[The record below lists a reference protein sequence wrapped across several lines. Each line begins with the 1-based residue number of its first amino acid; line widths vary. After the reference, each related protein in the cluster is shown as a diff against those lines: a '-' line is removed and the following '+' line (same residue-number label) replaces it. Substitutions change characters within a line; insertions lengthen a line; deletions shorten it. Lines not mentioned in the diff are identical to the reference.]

1 MILYQI
7 VWLTFW
13 GCSFNS
19 DTEANELYVSAS
31 LSMNLAMNEAED
43 YTKSFESYDRALV
56 DIEQILSDYKSS
68 KVATSL
74 SSGLIKVSGYSLNE
88 FRSVQIPLETLAN
101 AEHSPSVAAL
111 VIKQIDGLTP
121 PPFLINSST
130 DEIDLSMSRRM
141 VEMMHSDF
149 YEPQEAGK
157 AKKRKEV
164 SIKIDSSFTGDII
177 NAVESDISIE
187 SGNYQRALR
196 FIQLIEDDKYRVQ
209 ELVNLGRAYVDAG
222 LLSDASQMLSQAYE
236 SAQLIEDDKYRV
248 QELVNLGRAYV
259 DAGLLSDAS
268 QMLSQAYESAQLIE
282 DDRNR
287 AKSLVSIADVHI
299 KAGNQNES
307 IMVTRNAL
315 ETTRSITK
323 TGPRSSTFVEIVRAF
338 AEAGDFA
345 LALQVSELIQNETHL
360 NIAFAEIAAVY
371 TNAHLFIEGNK
382 TIDNITTGMIKDAAL
397 AGIAGNYAE
406 AGKLKEALTAVLGI
420 EDNYI
425 KAIAMSAIGSEVNKA
440 SLVLSKEDLT
450 IAQEVIHKVFPIETF
465 WE

>member
-1 MILYQI
+1 MTPKTMILYQI

-236 SAQLIEDDKYRV
+236 SAQLIEDD
-248 QELVNLGRAYV
+248 
-259 DAGLLSDAS
+259 
-268 QMLSQAYESAQLIE
+268 
-282 DDRNR
+282 RNR

>member
-236 SAQLIEDDKYRV
+236 SAQLIEDD
-248 QELVNLGRAYV
+248 
-259 DAGLLSDAS
+259 
-268 QMLSQAYESAQLIE
+268 
-282 DDRNR
+282 RNR

>member
-141 VEMMHSDF
+141 VEMHSDF

-196 FIQLIEDDKYRVQ
+196 FI
-209 ELVNLGRAYVDAG
+209 
-222 LLSDASQMLSQAYE
+222 
-236 SAQLIEDDKYRV
+236 QLIEDDKYRV